1 MLKGK
6 NVLLA
11 VTGSIAAY
19 KTAFFVRLLVKEG
32 AEVQVIMTN
41 SAKDF
46 ITPLTLSTLSK
57 RPVIIEPFDPE
68 TGEWSNHVEL
78 GRWADVMVVAP
89 ASANTLSKMAAGIA
103 DNFVTTCYLAAKCP
117 VFFAPAMDLDMFYHP
132 SVQKNIDILQS
143 YGNLLISPQ
152 EGELASGLCGAGRME
167 EPDQIIQVLSDYFA
181 EAKELHGKKI
191 LVTAGPTYEPIDPVR
206 FIGNY
211 SSGKMGF
218 SLAEVLARK
227 GADVTLVTG
236 PTVLDTPARIKN
248 RIDVHTAVQM
258 AEVCYDV
265 ARDSDVVVM
274 AAAVADYAPVSIA
287 KSKIKKREEVTSLEL
302 KKNPDILAEL
312 GKRKKKGQILA
323 GFALETDNEKENA
336 FAKLQNKNLDLIV
349 LNSLKDAGAGFNT
362 DTNKVNVLF
371 KNGEIKE
378 FPLKDK
384 TLVAG
389 DIAAI
394 IKDLL
399 DS

>member
-258 AEVCYDV
+258 AEVCYDL

-287 KSKIKKREEVTSLEL
+287 KSKIKKSEEVTSLEL